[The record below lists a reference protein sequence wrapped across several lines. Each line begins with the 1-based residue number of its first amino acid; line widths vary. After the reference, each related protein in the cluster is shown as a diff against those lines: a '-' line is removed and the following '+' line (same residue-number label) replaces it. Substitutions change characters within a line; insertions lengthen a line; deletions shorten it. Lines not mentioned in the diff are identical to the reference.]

1 MAKYARHLNLF
12 VLCLVNFL
20 WAAQYPAYRVATDH
34 MDVINL
40 NFWTFVFA
48 IALLLPFLAREHRN
62 NPNLSSLDPKSIGQ
76 FLLLGLVGNIPP
88 SIFIAWGISHSTASN
103 AAIISLTIPVL
114 MVLMASIMLDEHMT
128 RLRWLSIVLAISGTV
143 MVSKIRAGTSFF
155 SSSVLAGNAVIFIAG
170 AGSAFYNTYSKKLL
184 ERFSEL
190 QVLVYSFVA
199 TCAMCA
205 VLSLVGQSRPLYEIT
220 RYPWQAWAAIFVLGA
235 FSWGLAMV
243 LWMWVLKRL
252 EIGQVSVSIYLLS
265 FFGVAL
271 SALTLH
277 ERLTMTQFVGGFMVF
292 LATFLTSEY
301 EARLARKKSKQRPY
315 PRRQEEAS
323 DAGKGHVGGAV

>member
-1 MAKYARHLNLF
+1 MAKPTRYLNLF
-12 VLCLVNFL
+12 VLCLVNFM
-20 WAAQYPAYRVATDH
+20 WAAQYPAYRVATNH

-48 IALLLPFLAREHRN
+48 IVLLVPFLVRERQT
-62 NPNLSSLDPKSIGQ
+62 NPNLTRLDGKSIVQ
-76 FLLLGLVGNIPP
+76 FLVLGLVGNIPP

-114 MVLMASIMLDEHMT
+114 MMLMAVIMLNEHMT
-128 RLRWLSIVLAISGTV
+128 RLRWLSIGLAIAGTV
-143 MVSKIRAGTSFF
+143 MVSKIHSGAGFF
-155 SSSVLAGNAVIFIAG
+155 SGSVLAGNAVIFIAG
-170 AGSAFYNTYSKKLL
+170 AGAAFYNTYSKKLL
-184 ERFSEL
+184 ETFSEV
-190 QVLVYSFVA
+190 QVLVYGFVV
-199 TCAMCA
+199 TCAMCGA
-205 VLSLVGQSRPLYEIT
+205 LSLLGQTRPFY
-220 RYPWQAWAAIFVLGA
+220 RFSGYPWQAWAAIFVLGA
-235 FSWGLAMV
+235 FSWGVAMV

-277 ERLTMTQFVGGFMVF
+277 ERITIAQFAGGFMVL

-301 EARLARKKSKQRPY
+301 EARAIRRKAEQSRIVPS
-315 PRRQEEAS
+315 PS
-323 DAGKGHVGGAV
+323 GDAV

>member
-1 MAKYARHLNLF
+1 M
-12 VLCLVNFL
+12 

-34 MDVINL
+34 MDVVNL

-48 IALLLPFLAREHRN
+48 ILLLAPFLIRERAR
-62 NPNLSSLDPKSIGQ
+62 NPTQPRLNKRSVGQ
-76 FLLLGLVGNIPP
+76 FLILGLVGNIPP
-88 SIFIAWGISHSTASN
+88 SIFIAWGIAHSTASN

-114 MVLMASIMLDEHMT
+114 MVLMAVLMLGEHMT
-128 RLRWLSIVLAISGTV
+128 WLRWISIALAITGTILVSRINSG
-143 MVSKIRAGTSFF
+143 AGFF
-155 SSSVLAGNAVIFIAG
+155 SSSVLAGNVVIFVAG

-184 ERFSEL
+184 EIYSEL

-199 TCAMCA
+199 TCAACA
-205 VLSLVGQSRPLYEIT
+205 IFSFFSLFGQSRPFYNFT
-220 RYPWQAWAAIFVLGA
+220 GYPWQAWGAIFILGA

-265 FFGVAL
+265 FFGVLL

-277 ERLTMTQFVGGFMVF
+277 ERLTISQFAGGVMVF

-301 EARLARKKSKQRPY
+301 EARMVRRKLEKAGAQK
-315 PRRQEEAS
+315 EGEAI
-323 DAGKGHVGGAV
+323 